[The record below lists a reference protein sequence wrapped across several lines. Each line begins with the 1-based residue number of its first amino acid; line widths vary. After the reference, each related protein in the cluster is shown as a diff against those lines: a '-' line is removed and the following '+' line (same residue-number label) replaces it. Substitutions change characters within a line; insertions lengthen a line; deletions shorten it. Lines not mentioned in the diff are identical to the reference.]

1 MIGLY
6 SMALLG
12 VGFVGTPAAH
22 AGEAAELSGWVSPR
36 WGLLTRPQERPAEQL
51 EFGMQMARF
60 GLEITGEPIEKW
72 SYRAYTVFG
81 SDTASAVTSVGL
93 VDTNNNGTADTVST
107 NTVDVVRSVV
117 REASVNWQPIES
129 VGFKAGRMRIP
140 FTSQA
145 QSPDTNLL
153 FPDRSGPNSS
163 FLEGTDLGGLLHA
176 KAAENR
182 AVLQL
187 GAFNGSGLSSA
198 NTAERGV
205 LYTGR
210 VDLNPLGGFSFD
222 ESGPTTESFR
232 IGVGAG
238 IAYHP
243 WTTFDSAG
251 YKDVL
256 FQDIRA
262 SASFRLAFEG
272 IHAIAEGLY
281 RIQTDSLSSRP
292 TEALGA
298 YGQLGWYLPFGIE
311 PVGRLGWVEH
321 DRTFF
326 PRQTWWGEAGL
337 NFYPFANEQSTDQ
350 LKLTLQ
356 YSGEIHVVEDEQAHG
371 VLVQAQLTF

>member
-1 MIGLY
+1 MMGLHT
-6 SMALLG
+6 MTVLWAGLLG
-12 VGFVGTPAAH
+12 VQDAH
-22 AGEAAELSGWVSPR
+22 AGDAAELSGWVSPR

-51 EFGMQMARF
+51 EIGMQMARF
-60 GLEITGEPIEKW
+60 GLEVSGEPIEKW

-81 SDTASAVTSVGL
+81 ADTANAVTAVGL
-93 VDTNNNGTADTVST
+93 VDTNNNGEADTVST
-107 NTVDVVRSVV
+107 STVDVVRSVV
-117 REASVNWQPIES
+117 REASINWQPIDA

-153 FPDRSGPNSS
+153 FPDRAGPNSR

-176 KAAENR
+176 NASENR
-182 AVLQL
+182 AVAQL
-187 GAFNGSGLSSA
+187 GVFNGSGLGSA
-198 NTAERGV
+198 STSERGV

-210 VDLNPLGGFSFD
+210 LDLNPLGGFSFD
-222 ESGPTTESFR
+222 ESGPTKDSFR
-232 IGVGAG
+232 IGLGAG
-238 IAYHP
+238 VAYHP

-256 FQDIRA
+256 FQDLRA
-262 SASFRLAFEG
+262 SASFRMAYEG
-272 IHAIAEGLY
+272 IHAIAEALFRS
-281 RIQTDSLSSRP
+281 RIDSLSSRP
-292 TEALGA
+292 AQDMGA

-311 PVGRLGWVEH
+311 PVGRLGWVEQ

-350 LKLTLQ
+350 LKITLQ
-356 YSGEIHVVEDEQAHG
+356 YSGEIHVIEDEQAHG
-371 VLVQAQLTF
+371 LLVQAQLTF